1 MDLLIV
7 ITLRFTQVKRAEIL
21 SNEFRRENYLVNAS
35 SEGFLELLL
44 NKIEDKDL
52 IMKWASEI
60 NEPIVSLLF
69 QAIENT
75 DEVMQVQLLSVLKII
90 YFNSSSVHLK
100 SLESKKTA
108 LALFNNKNLHECL
121 I

>member
-52 IMKWASEI
+52 IMK
-60 NEPIVSLLF
+60 
-69 QAIENT
+69 
-75 DEVMQVQLLSVLKII
+75 
-90 YFNSSSVHLK
+90 
-100 SLESKKTA
+100 
-108 LALFNNKNLHECL
+108 
-121 I
+121 